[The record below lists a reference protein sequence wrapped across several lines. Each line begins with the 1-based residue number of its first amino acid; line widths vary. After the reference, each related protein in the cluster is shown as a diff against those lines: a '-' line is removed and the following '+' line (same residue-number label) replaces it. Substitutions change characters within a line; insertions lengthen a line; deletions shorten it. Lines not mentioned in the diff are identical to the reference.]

1 MCDVVVLQG
10 KGGRLSPNPES
21 TKVVLMKKSFRFVAR
36 AVVSGLLILVPVYL
50 AVLLLL
56 KGMKSV
62 AALVRPFA
70 SLLPDWIP
78 AEKALSLVVVL
89 TICFFVGVAV
99 LTRAGRGVRER
110 IERGFFERIPGYTLF
125 RCLTQQVSGD
135 KRQSIW
141 KPALVQLGESLV
153 TAFIIEEFE
162 DGRYTI
168 FVPSI
173 PTPFSGSVHVLD
185 RKWVHPL
192 DLPLAEALKAIS
204 RWGSGSRDLVSAM
217 ERGAI
222 HSGKEVAVVG

>member
-1 MCDVVVLQG
+1 
-10 KGGRLSPNPES
+10 
-21 TKVVLMKKSFRFVAR
+21 MKKSLVLVAR

-50 AVLLLL
+50 AILLLL

-70 SLLPDWIP
+70 SLLPEWFP
-78 AEKALSLVVVL
+78 AEKALSLVLVL
-89 TICFFVGVAV
+89 MICFLIGVAV
-99 LTRAGRGVRER
+99 LTRTGRLVRGR

-125 RCLTQQVSGD
+125 RSLTQQATGD

-141 KPALVQLGESLV
+141 KPALAQMGQSLV

-185 RKWVHPL
+185 RKLVHPL
-192 DLPLAEALKAIS
+192 DVPLSEALKAVS
-204 RWGSGSRDLVSAM
+204 RWGSGSKDLVAAM
-217 ERGAI
+217 ERDGNLL
-222 HSGKEVAVVG
+222 S